1 VSFSPLAWRLF
12 ETGSRFWRPGRLDGV
27 HLAGL
32 PPVPPPPSGPLL
44 VVANHTSWWDGFLV
58 REIHQA
64 LRPEHPFY
72 TVMLEEELVRHPFLR
87 RLGGTG
93 LTPGAPE
100 SLRGL
105 LRRMGTIGEES
116 PGALVLF
123 FPQGRLW
130 PSHRRPLGFSTGVR
144 AVRRALGDA
153 AVLPL
158 GIHLSPGAT
167 AGQQAWLSA
176 GPVVAQG
183 DPAGADVPR
192 LEALVEA
199 ELDAV
204 LHFLAVH
211 GEGAGTAWPRPHT
224 PLPRHTVGEDPS
236 IEPTGVGAASR
247 PSAPRFRTNHAD

>member
-12 ETGSRFWRPGRLDGV
+12 ETGSRLWRPGRLDGV

-58 REIHQA
+58 RELHQV
-64 LRPEHPFY
+64 LRSDQPFY
-72 TVMLEEELVRHPFLR
+72 TVMLEEELRRHPFLR

-93 LTPGAPE
+93 VTPGVPE
-100 SLRGL
+100 SLRML
-105 LRRMGTIGEES
+105 LRRMAEIREES

-130 PSHRRPLGFSTGVR
+130 PSHRRPLGFSTGIR
-144 AVRRALGDA
+144 AVRRALGHA

-167 AGQQAWLSA
+167 SGQQAWLSA
-176 GPVVAQG
+176 GTLVEQG
-183 DPAGADVPR
+183 DPAGANVSH
-192 LEALVEA
+192 LEALVER

-204 LHFLAVH
+204 LEFLAVH
-211 GEGAGTAWPRPHT
+211 GEGARAAWPPPRT
-224 PLPRHTVGEDPS
+224 PLPRQGAGRDSST
-236 IEPTGVGAASR
+236 EPTGAGAARR
-247 PSAPRFRTNHAD
+247 PSTPPFRTNDAD